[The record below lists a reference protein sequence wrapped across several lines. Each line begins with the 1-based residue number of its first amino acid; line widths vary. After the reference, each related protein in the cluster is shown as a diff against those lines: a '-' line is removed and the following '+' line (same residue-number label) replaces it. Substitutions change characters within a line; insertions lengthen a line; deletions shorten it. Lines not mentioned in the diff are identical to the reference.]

1 MLVAAAGIVL
11 RVAVFGVGAY
21 IVILTLASSL
31 KTVILP
37 RGVQSRL
44 SRVIFLS
51 LRNLFDLAAG
61 RDATYERRDEVL
73 SLYGPLSLLALLA
86 TWIVLV
92 ITGYTAMFWAVQSDS
107 VWNAFQFSGS
117 SIFTLGFATPQ
128 TLGTTLL
135 VLSEAGIG
143 LIELALLI
151 TYMPSLYSA
160 FQRRESLVSLLEVRA
175 GAPPSGVELLLRFDR
190 IHGLGHLTEEVWE
203 PWEAWFVDI
212 EESHTSMPALP
223 FFRSPQPDRSW
234 ITAAGAVLDGAA
246 LLSSSIALEKEPHLD
261 LCLRAGYL
269 SLRRVADSFRISYER
284 SPAPDDPIQIS
295 REEFDEAYDELA
307 AGGIPLKPDRDQCW
321 RDFSGWRVN
330 YDTVLIKLTTLLSA
344 PYARWS
350 SDRALMTYGTAL
362 SRAVRR
368 PFAARHLRR

>member
-1 MLVAAAGIVL
+1 VFWIAL
-11 RVAVFGVGAY
+11 RVAAFVAGVYVVVA
-21 IVILTLASSL
+21 TLGSSL

-44 SRVIFLS
+44 TRVIFLS

-73 SLYGPLSLLALLA
+73 SLYGPLSLMVLLA
-86 TWIVLV
+86 TWIVSIIV
-92 ITGYTAMFWAVQSDS
+92 AFTGIFWAVEGESLWS
-107 VWNAFQFSGS
+107 AFQLSGS
-117 SIFTLGFATPQ
+117 SVFTLGFDAPKTVP
-128 TLGTTLL
+128 TTIL
-135 VLSEAGIG
+135 VLLEAGLG

-151 TYMPSLYSA
+151 TYMPSLYGA
-160 FQRRESLVSLLEVRA
+160 FQRREALVSLLEVRA
-175 GAPPSGVELLLRFDR
+175 GSPPSGVELLLRFHR
-190 IHGLGHLTEEVWE
+190 IHGLDHLIEEVFEEWE
-203 PWEAWFVDI
+203 KWFVDI
-212 EESHTSMPALP
+212 EESHTSMQALP

-246 LLSSSIALEKEPHLD
+246 LLGSTVAVEKDAHVD

-269 SLRRVADSFRISYER
+269 SLRRIADAYRISYDR
-284 SPAPDDPIQIS
+284 KPAPDDPIQVA
-295 REEFDEAYDELA
+295 RAEFDEAYAELA
-307 AGGIPLKPDRDQCW
+307 AAGLPMKPDRDQCW

-330 YDTVLIKLTTLLSA
+330 YDTVLIKLATLLSA

-368 PFAARHLRR
+368 PFSPRHLR

>member
-1 MLVAAAGIVL
+1 VLAATLWIVL
-11 RVAVFGVGAY
+11 RLVAFAAGVYLVVA
-21 IVILTLASSL
+21 TLASSL

-92 ITGYTAMFWAVQSDS
+92 IAGYTAMFWAVQGESLWS
-107 VWNAFQFSGS
+107 AFQLSGS
-117 SIFTLGFATPQ
+117 SVFTLGFAPPR
-128 TLGTTLL
+128 TLPTTLL

-151 TYMPSLYSA
+151 TYMPSLYGA

-175 GAPPSGVELLLRFDR
+175 GSPPSGVELLLRFHR
-190 IHGLGHLTEEVWE
+190 IHGIEHLTEEVWE
-203 PWEAWFVDI
+203 PWETWFVDI

-246 LLSSSIALEKEPHLD
+246 LLSSSVAVEKEPHLD

-269 SLRRVADSFRISYER
+269 SLRRVADSFRIAYNP
-284 SPAPDDPIQIS
+284 SPLPDDPIQVA
-295 REEFDEAYDELA
+295 RGEFDEAYDQLA
-307 AGGIPLKPDRDQCW
+307 AGGLPMKPDRDQCW

-330 YDTVLIKLTTLLSA
+330 YETVLIKLTTLLAA

-350 SDRALMTYGTAL
+350 SDRALMTYGSAL
-362 SRAVRR
+362 SQAVRR
-368 PFAARHLRR
+368 PFAASHLRR